1 MLLQIT
7 QAVHHS
13 TQALSNF
20 LIGKRLFSFGP
31 FFDAVLQ
38 GVFALLHD
46 DAWFDAGFGFVDE
59 VVVDL
64 G

>member
-1 MLLQIT
+1 MEVAVLLQIT

-13 TQALSNF
+13 TQALSDF

-46 DAWFDAGFGFVDE
+46 DA
-59 VVVDL
+59 
-64 G
+64 